1 MCRYLKSYYKY
12 FEIYLI
18 RFSLLH
24 TKICQLIYICN
35 LAKKFFEIVDDD
47 LTSTNVSNNT
57 LRKTKVFICEVQI
70 SQLFIYFFLYN
81 HTLFTLWTRITQII
95 MYIIIFKVIFAKY
108 IRLKELSLNL
118 EIIYY
123 FLHSNLFIKDAKE
136 TNII

>member
-57 LRKTKVFICEVQI
+57 LRKTKVFICEV
-70 SQLFIYFFLYN
+70 
-81 HTLFTLWTRITQII
+81 
-95 MYIIIFKVIFAKY
+95 
-108 IRLKELSLNL
+108 
-118 EIIYY
+118 
-123 FLHSNLFIKDAKE
+123 
-136 TNII
+136 

>member
-1 MCRYLKSYYKY
+1 
-12 FEIYLI
+12 
-18 RFSLLH
+18 
-24 TKICQLIYICN
+24 
-35 LAKKFFEIVDDD
+35 
-47 LTSTNVSNNT
+47 
-57 LRKTKVFICEVQI
+57 
-70 SQLFIYFFLYN
+70 
-81 HTLFTLWTRITQII
+81 